1 MRRKIKLNVNY
12 RDEVKVKRRADLFW
26 VNYHFNFIRWQL
38 QHLPL
43 NWWNGNRIVCS
54 DLTFSLRASE
64 CDSTLMN
71 LLSSLIPSWRCT
83 APPQDWHLCRANTRV
98 NTRWMR
104 RSRGGEK
111 KMNQNNSARNVLQSG
126 NWASGNFPSP
136 LFFFSRPSKATI
148 FQDEINSKICFFKLF
163 IKINKKHL

>member
-43 NWWNGNRIVCS
+43 NWWNGSRIVCS

-71 LLSSLIPSWRCT
+71 LLSSLISSWRCT

-98 NTRWMR
+98 NMRWMR
-104 RSRGGEK
+104 RREGGERKKWTKITQPETYCSRGTEQAAISPHLYFSFPVPLK
-111 KMNQNNSARNVLQSG
+111 QQFFRMKLIPKSAFLNYS
-126 NWASGNFPSP
+126 
-136 LFFFSRPSKATI
+136 
-148 FQDEINSKICFFKLF
+148 
-163 IKINKKHL
+163 